1 MEGRYGIL
9 QRPWLDFRDFN
20 RRSFRAEVLV
30 ATVFDTIITQG
41 VRSGQIPAR
50 TQQSRDWF
58 RETAGKMRNI
68 NERSLMRGDQA
79 RLTSTPIPG
88 SMYMFNYDPK
98 WKDELPYYDRFPLV
112 FPFRKVPG
120 GFYGL
125 NLHYLPPPLRAR
137 LMDALYDYAN
147 NTRYDESTKIKL
159 NYQLLTSIAKLRF
172 FSPCVKHYLN
182 EHVRSRFM
190 YVYPSEWDIAL
201 FLPTERFTKQS
212 KTQVWN
218 DSKRMLGV
226 RK

>member
-1 MEGRYGIL
+1 M
-9 QRPWLDFRDFN
+9 
-20 RRSFRAEVLV
+20 

>member
-1 MEGRYGIL
+1 M
-9 QRPWLDFRDFN
+9 
-20 RRSFRAEVLV
+20 
-30 ATVFDTIITQG
+30 ATIFDTIITQG

-50 TQQSRDWF
+50 TQGARDWF
-58 RETAGKMRNI
+58 RETAEKIRTV
-68 NERSLMRGDQA
+68 NERSLMKGDNA
-79 RLTSTPIPG
+79 RLTSTPIIG

-147 NTRYDESTKIKL
+147 NTRYDETTRIKL

-212 KTQVWN
+212 KVTVWN
-218 DSKRMLGV
+218 DSKRMLGI

>member
-1 MEGRYGIL
+1 M
-9 QRPWLDFRDFN
+9 
-20 RRSFRAEVLV
+20 

-58 RETAGKMRNI
+58 RETAGKMRTV
-68 NERSLMRGDQA
+68 NERSLMKGDQA
-79 RLTSTPIPG
+79 RLTNTPIPG

>member
-1 MEGRYGIL
+1 
-9 QRPWLDFRDFN
+9 
-20 RRSFRAEVLV
+20 V
-30 ATVFDTIITQG
+30 ATIFDTIITQG

-68 NERSLMRGDQA
+68 NERSLMKGDQA
-79 RLTSTPIPG
+79 RLTNTPIPG

-112 FPFRKVPG
+112 FPFRRVPG

-147 NTRYDESTKIKL
+147 NSRYDESTKIKL

-201 FLPTERFTKQS
+201 FLPTERFTKKS

-218 DSKRMLGV
+218 DSKRMLGI

>member
-1 MEGRYGIL
+1 M
-9 QRPWLDFRDFN
+9 
-20 RRSFRAEVLV
+20 
-30 ATVFDTIITQG
+30 ATIFDTIITQG

-50 TQQSRDWF
+50 TQGARDWF
-58 RETAGKMRNI
+58 RETAEKIRTV
-68 NERSLMRGDQA
+68 NERTLMKGDSA
-79 RLTSTPIPG
+79 RLTSTPIIG

-147 NTRYDESTKIKL
+147 NTRYDETTRIKL

-212 KTQVWN
+212 KVQVWN
-218 DSKRMLGV
+218 DSKRMLGI

>member
-1 MEGRYGIL
+1 M
-9 QRPWLDFRDFN
+9 
-20 RRSFRAEVLV
+20 

-147 NTRYDESTKIKL
+147 NTRYDESTRIKL